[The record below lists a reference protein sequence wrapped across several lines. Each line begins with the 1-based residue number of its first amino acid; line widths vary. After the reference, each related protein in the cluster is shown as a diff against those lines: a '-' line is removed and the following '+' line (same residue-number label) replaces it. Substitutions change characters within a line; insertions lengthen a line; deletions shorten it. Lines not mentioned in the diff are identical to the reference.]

1 MALNRQATAYI
12 LSSIKHQFTNRLR
25 SSKWPTRSRIPL
37 FMLNRQR
44 APCFATCAAFHNTY
58 STFTPSP
65 QYHQPNPYLP
75 IPNPFLSPPSP
86 PKHLPLLPTC
96 HLPTASPTPPTCPI
110 RPKYPLP
117 PASFFLNP
125 LQSKSQR
132 GENLQI
138 GSSIL

>member
-65 QYHQPNPYLP
+65 WYHQPNAYLP
-75 IPNPFLSPPSP
+75 IPNPFLPFTIKTPSSTTNMPSANSIPNTTNMPYTTKVPSTTSILLPKSPPVKIP
-86 PKHLPLLPTC
+86 E
-96 HLPTASPTPPTCPI
+96 
-110 RPKYPLP
+110 
-117 PASFFLNP
+117 
-125 LQSKSQR
+125 
-132 GENLQI
+132 G
-138 GSSIL
+138 

>member
-86 PKHLPLLPTC
+86 PNFSLEHGAKFSNLFPQIC
-96 HLPTASPTPPTCPI
+96 QISSNFCRGRTCP
-110 RPKYPLP
+110 KAL
-117 PASFFLNP
+117 L
-125 LQSKSQR
+125 LQRKPS
-132 GENLQI
+132 
-138 GSSIL
+138 